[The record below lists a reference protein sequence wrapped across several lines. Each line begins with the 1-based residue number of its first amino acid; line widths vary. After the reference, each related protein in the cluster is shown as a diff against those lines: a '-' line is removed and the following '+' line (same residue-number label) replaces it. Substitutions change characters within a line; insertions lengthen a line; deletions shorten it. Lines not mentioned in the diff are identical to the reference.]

1 MIEVKSLCKNYGD
14 KQVLKDLSFKVEP
27 GEITGF
33 VGPNGAG
40 KSTTMKIIM
49 GLEMPTSGETFIDG
63 VPFAKSKVPSSTIG
77 CCLGSEFLP
86 EKMKGK
92 DYLSYLCDAANIK
105 NFNIEE
111 ALSYVGLTGAGNM
124 RISDYS
130 LGMKQR
136 LGIAGA
142 LLGNPDN
149 LMFDE
154 PINGLDVDAIRWIRE
169 VFISLAKAGKTVFVS
184 SHIMSELEL
193 IADKVII
200 LQNGTVATQ
209 GTLADLEKNQGKEER
224 VVIKSEQTK
233 EVLSLFEE
241 KGINFKKNGDEVIV
255 KDIKASDVGKLIFSN
270 GLTLYHLE
278 NKTLNLE
285 DVFMESKE
293 VKND

>member
-111 ALSYVGLTGAGNM
+111 AISYVGLTGAGNM

>member
-63 VPFAKSKVPSSTIG
+63 VPFSKSKIPSSTIG

-105 NFNIEE
+105 NFNVEE

-142 LLGNPDN
+142 LLGNPNN

-224 VVIKSEQTK
+224 VVIKSKQTK

-285 DVFMESKE
+285 DVFMETKE